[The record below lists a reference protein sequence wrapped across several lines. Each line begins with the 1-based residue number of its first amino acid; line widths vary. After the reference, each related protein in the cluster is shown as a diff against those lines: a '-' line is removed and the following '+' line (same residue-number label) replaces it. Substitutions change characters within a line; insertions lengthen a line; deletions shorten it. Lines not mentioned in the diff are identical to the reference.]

1 MYRSAFE
8 HQKMGK
14 CVSFTRY
21 KYVVIY
27 GTKLKFILNSSS
39 RVGLS
44 ENMLSKAYRSFPTDF
59 QKKMGSTKNTFDSH
73 GSGVNEYLLPH

>member
-8 HQKMGK
+8 RQKTGE

-21 KYVVIY
+21 KYVVLY
-27 GTKLKFILNSSS
+27 VTKLKFIPNGSE

-44 ENMLSKAYRSFPTDF
+44 ENMLSKAYRTFPTNFPKGRFD
-59 QKKMGSTKNTFDSH
+59 KKIHSILTEAVVM
-73 GSGVNEYLLPH
+73 